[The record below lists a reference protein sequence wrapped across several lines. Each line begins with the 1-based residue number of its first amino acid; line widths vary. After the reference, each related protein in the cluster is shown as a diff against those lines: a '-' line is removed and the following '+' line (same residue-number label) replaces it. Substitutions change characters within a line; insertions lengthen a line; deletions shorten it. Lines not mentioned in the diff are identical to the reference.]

1 MAGRGA
7 GRHGRGG
14 DCCGAV
20 ISLIKDLYLMDCC
33 GYEAKQKGALGLTN
47 NSSNSLK
54 TMWLHIAGRWLTASG
69 GIRRCRKEGG

>member
-1 MAGRGA
+1 MNVVLQICVMAGRGA
-7 GRHGRGG
+7 GRHSGGG

-33 GYEAKQKGALGLTN
+33 GYKAKQKVALGLTN

-54 TMWLHIAGRWLTASG
+54 PCGCTLLRDG
-69 GIRRCRKEGG
+69 